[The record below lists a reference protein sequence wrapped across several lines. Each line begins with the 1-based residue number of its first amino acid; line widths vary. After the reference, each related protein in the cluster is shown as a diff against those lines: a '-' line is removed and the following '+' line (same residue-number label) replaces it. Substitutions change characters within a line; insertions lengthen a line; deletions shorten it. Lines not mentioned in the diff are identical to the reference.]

1 MITIVDVETTFQ
13 INGKR
18 PDPSPFN
25 PSNQLVS
32 VGINDDYYCFF
43 NTSCPSY
50 NVRDNHKSVQDI
62 LDKTTLLI
70 GHNLKFDLSW
80 LLECGFKYTG
90 RVYDT
95 MIGEYVLG
103 RGFRK
108 PLSLKEICKRRKVSL
123 KSDIIE
129 HYMDNQISFSDIPWT
144 VVEKY
149 GRQDIISTREVL
161 NLPSVIQILPVLK

>member
-13 INGKR
+13 VNTKR
-18 PDPSPFN
+18 PDPSPFDSN
-25 PSNQLVS
+25 NQLVS
-32 VGINDDYYCFF
+32 VGINDEYFCFF
-43 NTSCPSY
+43 HNEYKDY
-50 NVRDNHKSVQDI
+50 NVKNNQKAVQDI
-62 LDKTTLLI
+62 LDKTTLLV

-80 LLECGFKYTG
+80 LLECGFKYNG

-123 KSDIIE
+123 KSDVIDN
-129 HYMDNQISFSDIPWT
+129 YMDNKVSIQYIPW
-144 VVEKY
+144 
-149 GRQDIISTREVL
+149 RII
-161 NLPSVIQILPVLK
+161 